1 MNKQQY
7 ITIPLKEYYKILERI
22 QTLENML
29 NIERSKYLDIDD
41 IGEAD
46 ETK

>member
-1 MNKQQY
+1 MNNEEY
-7 ITIPLKEYYKILERI
+7 ITIPMKEYYKILERI
-22 QTLENML
+22 QTIENML
-29 NIERSKYLDIDD
+29 NIKRPQYLDIDG

>member
-1 MNKQQY
+1 MNKEEY

-22 QTLENML
+22 RTLENML
-29 NIERSKYLDIDD
+29 NIEISRYIDIDN

-46 ETK
+46 

>member
-1 MNKQQY
+1 MNKQEY

-29 NIERSKYLDIDD
+29 NIERPQYLDIDD

>member
-1 MNKQQY
+1 MNKQEY

-22 QTLENML
+22 QKLENML
-29 NIERSKYLDIDD
+29 NIERPQYLDIDD

>member
-1 MNKQQY
+1 MNNEEY
-7 ITIPLKEYYKILERI
+7 IKISIKEYYKILERI
-22 QTLENML
+22 QILENIL
-29 NIERSKYLDIDD
+29 NINTPKYLDIDD

>member
-1 MNKQQY
+1 MNNEEY
-7 ITIPLKEYYKILERI
+7 ITISLKEYYKILERI
-22 QTLENML
+22 EILENML
-29 NIERSKYLDIDD
+29 NIERPKYQDIDD

>member
-1 MNKQQY
+1 MNKQEY
-7 ITIPLKEYYKILERI
+7 ITIPMKEYYKILERL

-29 NIERSKYLDIDD
+29 NLKTQKYLDIDN